1 MDKANILKQ
10 IKDLIKFSA
19 EVVENKFLDAKLVDG
34 ETIVRVEAEELA
46 VGLPLLVIT
55 EDGLIPAPTGEHTLE
70 DGTVVVVDEA
80 GIITAITPK
89 AEEVEAPE
97 VVEEALEEVVE
108 EEEEKEEVLEEEVK
122 DEIIEEMKKKLL
134 SMEERVAEVEKMMS
148 EMLPVMKESAQFS
161 STVLDKLDNFVKDTP
176 AQLEFQSIKS
186 EYKNAVEKNKES
198 KVSGLEGIKNMRKK

>member
-34 ETIVRVEAEELA
+34 ETIVRVEADELA

-80 GIITAITPK
+80 GIITAITPRE
-89 AEEVEAPE
+89 EEVEAPE
-97 VVEEALEEVVE
+97 VVEEALEEVV